1 MADQNAQSGPYVN
14 FLVGAAETALA
25 DSRAPNDI
33 YDEVFHLFFRRYT
46 TEQAIKLAT
55 LVHALRAALT
65 FTVERNIEDRAQRT
79 TLHDFNAGAISKDGK
94 IEPEALANALKSG
107 QQSGRER
114 RSLREALGDDLRPER
129 FLREAVEALQE
140 DAQSENEVLDHLS
153 TQELWTIRSL
163 ANEAKEIIESRV
175 ANTK

>member
-55 LVHALRAALT
+55 LVHALREALT

-94 IEPEALANALKSG
+94 IEPEALAKRSQIWPAIRPGASESARSLGRRPKTRTLSPG
-107 QQSGRER
+107 SSRSATGRCPIRER
-114 RSLREALGDDLRPER
+114 SLGSP
-129 FLREAVEALQE
+129 QHPGT
-140 DAQSENEVLDHLS
+140 LDH
-153 TQELWTIRSL
+153 T
-163 ANEAKEIIESRV
+163 V
-175 ANTK
+175 ARQ